1 MFCAEKSD
9 WCTKAVIRNCG
20 RLVKKEVNGD
30 GTKHNQRPEEVAK
43 RSGSPAKCL
52 LKAHSF
58 RASSYANQEEGA
70 VITE

>member
-20 RLVKKEVNGD
+20 RLVKKEVDED

-43 RSGSPAKCL
+43 RSERPAKCL
-52 LKAHSF
+52 WKLSF
-58 RASSYANQEEGA
+58 WGLILCQLRRGSNNN
-70 VITE
+70 